1 MLKTGN
7 WEVAT
12 QANRL
17 KRDAVHFKGW
27 RIGLIDTP
35 PGRPSPHAYVVEQQA
50 GFVLQAHWHVQHQFQ
65 IVATGAGA
73 IGKHAVRPLAV
84 HYASP
89 ESPYGPI
96 TTGPEGVSYLTLRAM
111 ADDGAQFM
119 PESRTLMRAGLA
131 KYATTVQLDLA
142 GADDGAVAA
151 ARSVAEVARA
161 DDGMRA
167 WNVLLPAGDTLRG
180 DALPGSAA
188 RYYYVAAGS
197 MEAGGETLPAR
208 SVCFVHDEPEFGLRA
223 GPRGAQVLVLQ
234 YPEAALQGKITD
246 KPFAPKTPTAGPTA

>member
-1 MLKTGN
+1 MLKIGN

-12 QANRL
+12 RTNRL
-17 KRDAVHFKGW
+17 QRDAVHFKGW
-27 RIGLIDTP
+27 RIGLIDEP

-65 IVATGAGA
+65 IVATGDGA

-96 TTGPEGVSYLTLRAM
+96 TTGPDGVSYLTLRAM

-119 PESRTLMRAGLA
+119 PESRPLMRAGLA
-131 KYATTVQLDLA
+131 KYSTTVQLDVA
-142 GADDGAVAA
+142 GIVDGKVAGG
-151 ARSVAEVARA
+151 RHMAEVARA
-161 DDGMRA
+161 DDGMRVWDA
-167 WNVLLPAGDTLRG
+167 LLPAGETLRG
-180 DALPGSAA
+180 EALPGIAA
-188 RYYYVAAGS
+188 RYYYVVAGS
-197 MEAGGETLPAR
+197 MAVGGEVLPAR
-208 SVCFVHDEPEFGLRA
+208 SVCFVHDEPEFELCAGTQGL
-223 GPRGAQVLVLQ
+223 QLLVLQ
-234 YPEAALQGKITD
+234 YPEAALAGKVTD